1 MLDSF
6 HLLVAV
12 IVLAVI
18 FDFINGF
25 HDTANAIANSISTRV
40 LSPRVAIVMA
50 AIMNLVGALS
60 GTAVAKTVGSG
71 LVIPISITQITL
83 LAALGSAI
91 LWNLLTWF
99 YGIPSSS
106 SHALMSSIVGAAI
119 ATSGPDVIIVWGVL
133 KIFGALILTP
143 LICFMLG
150 WLMMSTLA
158 TVLARANPSTVN
170 RFSQRLQ
177 IFSAAYMAFS
187 HGNNDA
193 QKTMGIITMALVSY
207 YHLPTFDVPNWVI
220 YLCAIAMAMGTA
232 VGGWRIIKTLG
243 VKLASMRP
251 INGFAA
257 DTVAATVIEVAS
269 RFGLPLSTTH
279 IMTSAIMGVA
289 ASHRISSVRWG
300 IGGNIVITW
309 VLTIPACGFVAWSIC
324 ALAHLIFD

>member
-1 MLDSF
+1 MHDSF
-6 HLLVAV
+6 SLLVIV
-12 IVLAVI
+12 IILAVI

-25 HDTANAIANSISTRV
+25 HDTANAIANSVSTRV
-40 LSPRVAIVMA
+40 LTPRAAITMA

-71 LVIPISITQITL
+71 LVIPLGITQVTI

-91 LWNLLTWF
+91 LWNLLTWY

-106 SHALMSSIVGAAI
+106 SHALLSSMVGAAI
-119 ATSGPDVIIVWGVL
+119 ATSGTDVIIVSGVL

-143 LICFMLG
+143 LICFMFG
-150 WLMMSTLA
+150 WVAMTMLSQLLA
-158 TVLARANPSTVN
+158 NSNPSRVN
-170 RFSQRLQ
+170 KVSKRLQ
-177 IFSAAYMAFS
+177 IFSAGYMAFS

-207 YHLPTFDVPNWVI
+207 YHLPIFEVPDWVI

-243 VKLASMRP
+243 TKLASMQP

-257 DTVAATVIEVAS
+257 DSVAASVIEIAS

-279 IMTSAIMGVA
+279 IMTSAIMGVV
-289 ASHRISSVRWG
+289 ASRRMSAVRWG
-300 IGGNIVITW
+300 IGGNIVLTW
-309 VLTIPACGFVAWSIC
+309 VLTIPLCGILAWVIC
-324 ALAHLIFD
+324 KVTHLLFD

>member
-1 MLDSF
+1 MHESF
-6 HLLVAV
+6 YLLVSV

-40 LSPRVAIVMA
+40 MTPRQAIILA
-50 AIMNLVGALS
+50 ALMNLIGALS

-71 LVIPISITQITL
+71 LVIPVSVTQVTI

-99 YGIPSSS
+99 FGIPSSS
-106 SHALMSSIVGAAI
+106 SHALLSSIVGAAI
-119 ATSGPDVIIVWGVL
+119 ATSGTDVIISTGVL

-143 LICFMLG
+143 LLCFALG
-150 WLMMSTLA
+150 WFVMYMLSQFLA
-158 TVLARANPSTVN
+158 QSNPSKVN
-170 RFSQRLQ
+170 RVSQRLQ
-177 IFSAAYMAFS
+177 IFSAAFMAFS

-193 QKTMGIITMALVSY
+193 QKTMGIITLALFSY
-207 YHLPTFDVPNWVI
+207 GAIATFDVPDWVI
-220 YLCAIAMAMGTA
+220 YLCAVAMALGTA
-232 VGGWRIIKTLG
+232 IGGWRIIKTLG
-243 VKLASMRP
+243 VKLASMKP

-257 DTVAATVIEVAS
+257 DTTAASVIECAS
-269 RFGLPLSTTH
+269 QFGLPLSTTH

-289 ASHRISSVRWG
+289 ASRRVSAVRWG

-309 VLTIPACGFVAWSIC
+309 VLTIPLCGLMAWVLCFV
-324 ALAHLIFD
+324 AHLIFG